1 MTKQTIDNL
10 QPGTLDGDSLFRT
23 AEKINENF
31 NEIYSHFGDG
41 QHLDDGYAGLKGL
54 NAGLITSA
62 GAGGYNVREIL
73 AGSTAISVTNGT
85 GGAGNPTIDLPD
97 TGVLSAGS
105 SATVFADVG
114 LTVDVKGRIVSISTP
129 TLLSSAQ
136 SQSANASQSAQTA
149 TTQATLATNAQ
160 ADAVKL
166 SINAED
172 SQYTLSDGTTTG
184 FSALH
189 HAAKAAADVA
199 TIGTS
204 LSQANQA
211 KTDAE
216 TAKTAAE
223 NARDTAV
230 TKAGEALQSASDAS
244 GHAST
249 ASGHATTASN
259 HVGTASGHASTA
271 GQHKTDAET
280 AKTAAET
287 AKTAAESAKTAAETA
302 FDSFDDIYLGEK
314 SSAPTQDN
322 DGDALSAGS
331 LYFDTTANELKV
343 YNGSAWQGGV
353 TATGG
358 FMTATNNLSDL
369 NNAATSR
376 TNLGLGTIA
385 TQASN
390 SVAITGGSISGITDL
405 ALVDGGTGASTASA
419 ARTNLGLHAVANTG
433 AYGDLTGT
441 PTIPTHLPISGG
453 SAGVIPYQTGANATA
468 FSAVGTSGQMLVS
481 GGTGAPTW
489 VDTSSISS
497 GGGGIA
503 THMKFA

>member
-1 MTKQTIDNL
+1 MTKKTIDNL
-10 QPGTLDGDSLFRT
+10 QPGTLDGDSLFQT

-41 QHLDDGYAGLKGL
+41 SNLDNGYAGLKGL
-54 NAGLITSA
+54 NAGLIVSA
-62 GAGGYNVREIL
+62 GAGGYTVRKVQS
-73 AGSTAISVTNGT
+73 GSNAVEVTNGT
-85 GGAGNPTIDLPD
+85 GATGDITIDLPD
-97 TGVLSAGS
+97 TGVLPANS
-105 SATVFADVG
+105 SNTLFAEQG
-114 LTVDVKGRIVSISTP
+114 FTVDPKGRIVTVSTP
-129 TLLSSAQ
+129 TLLSTATAQ
-136 SQSANASQSAQTA
+136 ATAASGSAQTA
-149 TTQATLATNAQ
+149 STQATNATNAK
-160 ADAVKL
+160 ADALKL
-166 SINAED
+166 AINAED
-172 SQYTLSDGTTTG
+172 AQYTLSDGSTQG

-189 HAAKAAADVA
+189 YSAKAAADVA

-223 NARDTAV
+223 TARDTAV

-249 ASGHATTASN
+249 ASGHVTTASN

-280 AKTAAET
+280 AKTAAEN
-287 AKTAAESAKTAAETA
+287 AKTAAENAKTAAETA
-302 FDSFDDIYLGEK
+302 FDNFDDIYLGDK

-322 DGDALSAGS
+322 DGDALSTGS

-358 FMTATNNLSDL
+358 FMTGTNNLSDL

-390 SVAITGGSISGITDL
+390 NVAITGGSISGITDL
-405 ALVDGGTGASTASA
+405 ALADGGTGASTASA

-433 AYGDLTGT
+433 AYGDLSGT
-441 PTIPTHLPISGG
+441 PAIPTHLPISGG
-453 SAGVIPYQTGANATA
+453 SAGVIPYQTGSNTTA

-489 VDTSSISS
+489 VDSSTLSS
-497 GGGGIA
+497 GGGIA
-503 THMKFA
+503 TQMKFA

>member
-1 MTKQTIDNL
+1 LTKQTIDNL
-10 QPGTLDGDSLFRT
+10 QPGTLDGDSLFDT
-23 AEKINENF
+23 AQKINENF

-41 QHLDDGYAGLKGL
+41 QTLDNGYVGLKNL
-54 NAGLITSA
+54 NAGIIVSQGLNTYTTREITST
-62 GAGGYNVREIL
+62 GASIQ
-73 AGSTAISVTNGT
+73 ITNGT
-85 GGAGNPTIDLPD
+85 GATGDPTLDLSE
-97 TGVLSAGS
+97 TGVIASGSAP
-105 SATVFADVG
+105 TLFAEVG
-114 LTVDVKGRIVSISTP
+114 LTVDVHGRITAISTP
-129 TLLSSAQ
+129 TLLTEAQ
-136 SQSANASQSAQTA
+136 AQSANASQSAQTA

-166 SINAED
+166 SVNAED

-223 NARDTAV
+223 TARDTAV

-249 ASGHATTASN
+249 ASGHVGTASN
-259 HVGTASGHASTA
+259 HVSTASGHASTA

-280 AKTAAET
+280 AKTAAEN

-322 DGDALSAGS
+322 DGDALSTGS

-369 NNAATSR
+369 NNVATSR

-405 ALVDGGTGASTASA
+405 ALADGGTGASTASA

-453 SAGVIPYQTGANATA
+453 SAGVIPYQTGANTTA

-489 VDTSSISS
+489 VNTNTISS
-497 GGGGIA
+497 GGGIA
-503 THMKFA
+503 TQMKFS